1 MADEE
6 FAPDRCRGKQL
17 AVLKDGRGAG
27 LVDQSRR
34 EVYRFVHGP
43 REGTDAE

>member
-6 FAPDRCRGKQL
+6 FAPDRCRGKPL
-17 AVLKDGRGAG
+17 AVSEDGRGAG
-27 LVDQSRR
+27 LVEQSYR
-34 EVYRFVHGP
+34 EMYRFVHGP

>member
-6 FAPDRCRGKQL
+6 FAPDRCRGKRL

-27 LVDQSRR
+27 LVEQSYR
-34 EVYRFVHGP
+34 EVYRFGHGP
-43 REGTDAE
+43 WEGTDAE